1 MQPNPTSSRRRK
13 PSEPSR
19 AEPALRRGTAAPG
32 IPRHLLLYLILMGA
46 GMQGCSPSAPIAS
59 VIRSM
64 DDGPPGAGVT
74 HLTGVY
80 TYHNDL
86 ARDGVDDLEYTLSP
100 ADVNRAAF
108 GKLFSCSADGA
119 IYAQPLWV
127 AHLRIGGGE
136 HNVVFVA
143 TEHDSLYAFDADS
156 SPCMELWKDDLID
169 TDHGGLGGE
178 TTVPAGTTGY
188 FVGQGYGDI
197 TPEVGITGTP
207 VIDPKTDTLYVVSK
221 SVIYSAGVRYYQ
233 RLHAIDLAT
242 GAERPGSP
250 VTIAASYPGETE
262 AATSVEF
269 DARNENQRS
278 GLALVQGT
286 VYVAFASHEDAM
298 PYYGWL
304 IGYRYDGRSFAR
316 TCIFNTAPDTGGGG
330 IWMSGMAPA
339 AGPGGDLYVVTSNAR
354 FDATSPA
361 RPHDDYGD
369 SLLELSRGLS
379 VLQYFTPSDEAFDDK
394 ENNDFGAGGVVLAN
408 LPAGSRYARIAL
420 AGGKDGKL
428 FVLDRDAPGGFG
440 DSRALQEIKAGTE
453 TDLAG
458 PNPGV
463 IFSAGALWN
472 NEYFLAAAGGP
483 LQAYRLDPATGR
495 LTLQRSAT
503 LPVGGFG
510 FPGGT
515 PSISAKGDADG
526 VVWVLDNRHYCTA
539 AAQGCGP
546 AVLHAYDA
554 ANLHELWNSSLSATD
569 AAGHAVKFTVPTI
582 ANGKVYVGTR
592 GNNTGGRFGSTSVSG
607 ELDVYGLKPR

>member
-19 AEPALRRGTAAPG
+19 AEPALRRGSAAPG
-32 IPRHLLLYLILMGA
+32 IRRHLLLCLILIGA
-46 GMQGCSPSAPIAS
+46 GMEGCSPPAPIAS
-59 VIRSM
+59 VTRST
-64 DDGPPGAGVT
+64 DNVPPGAGVT
-74 HLTGVY
+74 RLTGVY

-86 ARDGVDDLEYTLSP
+86 ARDGVDDLEYILSP
-100 ADVNRAAF
+100 SDVNRATF

-127 AHLRIGGGE
+127 AHLHIGGGE

-143 TEHDSLYAFDADS
+143 TEHDSLYAFDADR
-156 SPCMELWKDDLID
+156 SPCLELWKDDLID

-178 TTVPAGTTGY
+178 TTVPAGTSGY

-207 VIDPKTDTLYVVSK
+207 VIDPKTGTLYVVSK

-250 VTIAASYPGETE
+250 VTIAASYSGQAA

-286 VYVAFASHEDAM
+286 VYVAFASHEDAR

-316 TCIFNTAPDTGGGG
+316 TYVFNTAPDTGGGG
-330 IWMSGMAPA
+330 IWMSGAAPA
-339 AGPGGDLYVVTSNAR
+339 AGPDGDIYVMTGNAD
-354 FDATSPA
+354 FDAA
-361 RPHDDYGD
+361 RRIHPNDDYGD
-369 SLLELSRGLS
+369 SLLKLSHSLA
-379 VLQYFTPSDEAFDDK
+379 VLQYFTPSNEAFDNR

-408 LPAGSRYARIAL
+408 LPASSRFARLAL

-428 FVLDRDAPGGFG
+428 FVIDREAPAGFG
-440 DSRALQEIKAGTE
+440 DSRALQQIEAGKE
-453 TDLAG
+453 TDLSG

-472 NEYFLAAAGGP
+472 DEYFLAGAGGP
-483 LQAYRLDPATGR
+483 LQAYRLNPATGS
-495 LTLQRSAT
+495 LTLQHAAT
-503 LPVGGFG
+503 QPAGGFG
-510 FPGGT
+510 YPGGT
-515 PSISAKGDADG
+515 PSISARGNVDG
-526 VVWVLDNRHYCTA
+526 VVWVLDDRRYCTA

-546 AVLHAYDA
+546 AVLYAYDA
-554 ANLHELWNSSLSATD
+554 TNLRELWNSSLAAAD
-569 AAGHAVKFTVPTI
+569 AAGHAVKFAVPTI

>member
-1 MQPNPTSSRRRK
+1 MVR
-13 PSEPSR
+13 
-19 AEPALRRGTAAPG
+19 PG
-32 IPRHLLLYLILMGA
+32 DNGL
-46 GMQGCSPSAPIAS
+46 
-59 VIRSM
+59 
-64 DDGPPGAGVT
+64 PGADNA
-74 HLTGVY
+74 HPTGVY

-86 ARDGVDDLEYTLSP
+86 ARDGVDDLEYILSP
-100 ADVNRAAF
+100 SDVNRATF

-119 IYAQPLWV
+119 IYAQPLV
-127 AHLRIGGGE
+127 ARVRIGDDE
-136 HNVVFVA
+136 RNVVFVA
-143 TEHDSLYAFDADS
+143 TEHDGLYAFDTDQ
-156 SPCMELWKDDLID
+156 SPCRELWKEDLID

-178 TTVPAGTTGY
+178 TTVPAGTRGY
-188 FVGQGYGDI
+188 FVGKGYGDI
-197 TPEVGITGTP
+197 TPEVGVTGTP
-207 VIDPKTDTLYVVSK
+207 VIDPGTDTLYVVSK

-242 GAERPGSP
+242 GAEKPGSP
-250 VTIAASYPGETE
+250 VTIDASYPGKAE
-262 AATSVEF
+262 AATRVAF
-269 DARNENQRS
+269 DARQENQRS

-286 VYVAFASHEDAM
+286 VYVAFASHEDAR

-316 TCIFNTAPDTGGGG
+316 TCVFNTAPDTGGGG

-339 AGPGGDLYVVTSNAR
+339 AGPDGDLYVVTANAD
-354 FDATSPA
+354 FDATSPKK
-361 RPHDDYGD
+361 PNDDYGD
-369 SLLELSRGLS
+369 SFLKLSHRLT

-408 LPAGSRYARIAL
+408 LPADSRFTRIAL

-440 DSRALQEIKAGTE
+440 DARALQEIKAGTE

-463 IFSAGALWN
+463 IFSAGALWDD
-472 NEYFLAAAGGP
+472 EYFLAGAGSP

-503 LPVGGFG
+503 QPAGGFG
-510 FPGGT
+510 YPGGT
-515 PSISAKGDADG
+515 PSISAKGAADG
-526 VVWVLDNRHYCTA
+526 VVWVLDNRQYCTA
-539 AAQGCGP
+539 AAQGCGR
-546 AVLHAYDA
+546 AVLYAYDA
-554 ANLHELWNSSLSATD
+554 ADLRELWNSSLSPTD
-569 AAGHAVKFTVPTI
+569 AAGHAVKFAVPTI

-607 ELDVYGLKPR
+607 ELDVYGLKSR